1 MIGTSHRA
9 LFLGAVPGK
18 GSTLS
23 RVRSTSAPELSSS
36 VALVPLS
43 KGGTSEDLIIHTSH
57 EVQIRRFQNGEA
69 PANQTKPKQFKIF
82 IIKSLNHSQIC
93 LQNQSWNF
101 LGGRFLKKQDQ
112 LLFKFYVPDIQQCSL
127 HGNTPKTKSFL

>member
-43 KGGTSEDLIIHTSH
+43 KGVGTSEDLIMHPSQK
-57 EVQIRRFQNGEA
+57 VWIRHLQLGDSPE
-69 PANQTKPKQFKIF
+69 NQPKI
-82 IIKSLNHSQIC
+82 SLPTIRAEKVLS
-93 LQNQSWNF
+93 
-101 LGGRFLKKQDQ
+101 
-112 LLFKFYVPDIQQCSL
+112 
-127 HGNTPKTKSFL
+127 